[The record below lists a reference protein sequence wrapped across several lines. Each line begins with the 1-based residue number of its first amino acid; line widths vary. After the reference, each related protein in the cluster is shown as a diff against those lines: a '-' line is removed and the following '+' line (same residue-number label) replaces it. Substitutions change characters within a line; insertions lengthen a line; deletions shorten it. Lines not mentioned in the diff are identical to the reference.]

1 MNQAPRKNVGR
12 NGEGAGSAMAQ
23 IAQDRL
29 AAAREDPLSADD
41 QIKGLWRLRVPA
53 DRTIDGLWTLQT
65 WLCEHAPDLLKD
77 KADSFQYL
85 LALLSNE
92 MHDGSAPGT

>member
-1 MNQAPRKNVGR
+1 ML
-12 NGEGAGSAMAQ
+12 Q

-29 AAAREDPLSADD
+29 AAARAATHTAEA

-53 DRTIDGLWTLQT
+53 DRTVDGLWSLQT
-65 WLCEHAPDLLKD
+65 WLCENAPELLAD
-77 KADSFQYL
+77 KGDSFQYL

-92 MHDGSAPGT
+92 MTTGCGSG